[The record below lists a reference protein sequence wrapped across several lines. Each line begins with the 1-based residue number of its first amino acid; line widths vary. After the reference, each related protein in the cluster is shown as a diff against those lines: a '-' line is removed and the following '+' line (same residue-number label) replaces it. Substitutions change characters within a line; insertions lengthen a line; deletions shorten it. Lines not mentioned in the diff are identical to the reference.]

1 MDEVNFCLSIRNLAE
16 DLLENLS
23 RSTQTSVTSAIFLT
37 KIKKITRRKKQ
48 NKKMKISMTAG
59 PKVSE
64 P

>member
-37 KIKKITRRKKQ
+37 KIKKITRRKKK

>member
-1 MDEVNFCLSIRNLAE
+1 MDEVNFCLPIRNLAE

-37 KIKKITRRKKQ
+37 KIIKITRRKKK